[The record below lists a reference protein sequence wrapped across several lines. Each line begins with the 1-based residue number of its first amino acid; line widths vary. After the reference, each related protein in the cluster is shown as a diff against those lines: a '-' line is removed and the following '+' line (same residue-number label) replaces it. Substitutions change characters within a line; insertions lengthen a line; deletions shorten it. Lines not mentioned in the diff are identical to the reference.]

1 MKSFFNLFS
10 DALVSSFGWMLVH
23 SLWQGAALVLVASI
37 ALYLLRKS
45 PATVRYTVG
54 ILTLSTQVISSL
66 VTFLYYYFNA
76 TPKVLSTA
84 LKNTAHNVADW
95 KTLTYELSLTSKVQL
110 WLTAHIQELVICW
123 LIGAAVLIVRFLGG
137 WIYTEYLR
145 HNARLVMNKEWRAR
159 FGVLTAKLKVYQS
172 IELKESSKILTPMV
186 IGTLQPVVLIPIGL
200 LLGFPTAQIE
210 AILAHE
216 LAHIRRH
223 DYLVN
228 MLQSFVEVVFFF
240 HPALWWLSE
249 RVRVEREHCCD
260 DLAIEACG
268 DRLSLAHALV
278 GIAEYKTNHSL
289 AMAFASKKPL
299 LLQRVKRVLGVAPKS
314 TRIFGGLPVT
324 MLFIA
329 ALIGVSV
336 YAVGQDT
343 LKKKKAKAKTH
354 QAASRQS
361 RNVSV
366 RDENGV
372 VVDVEPEID
381 IEIPEINE
389 NVNININED
398 FDESE
403 LPFMSDSLKSKMNE
417 FHQKMA
423 VLQKEME
430 PLQTRMNEL
439 QLEMEKRQFEM
450 EHFDRDREKIDWKK
464 DNANEIRQGLLEKR
478 SNLLHPDVKS
488 KTKLNETDLEKQ
500 LADFE
505 QQIKAQEQ
513 VITKL
518 NADLA
523 NNLKEAEK
531 AGEPYR
537 EMEKEMDQLSGKMDE
552 IGKNMGLASLGIE
565 KLYPAPPRPAK
576 APRAPAAPKAAA
588 RRISASIPPPPP
600 PAAPKAAPVSPKSPL
615 SPPPPPAKK

>member
-23 SLWQGAALVLVASI
+23 SLWQGALLVLIASI

-66 VTFLYYYFNA
+66 VTFFYYYLNA
-76 TPKVLSTA
+76 APKVLSTV

-95 KTLTYELSLTSKVQL
+95 KTLTYEISLTSKVQL
-110 WLTAHIQELVICW
+110 WLATHIQELVICW
-123 LIGAAVLIVRFLGG
+123 LIGAAVLVARFLGG

-223 DYLVN
+223 DYLIN
-228 MLQSFVEVVFFF
+228 MLQSFVEVIFFF

-278 GIAEYKTNHSL
+278 GIAEFKTNHSL
-289 AMAFASKKPL
+289 AMAFASNKPL

-324 MLFIA
+324 MLFVA

-343 LKKKKAKAKTH
+343 IKKKKAKAKTH
-354 QAASRQS
+354 QVASRQS
-361 RNVSV
+361 KYVTV
-366 RDENGV
+366 RDEYRT
-372 VVDVEPEID
+372 VVDAEQEINT
-381 IEIPEINE
+381 EIPEIDE
-389 NVNININED
+389 NINVNINED
-398 FDESE
+398 FDGSE
-403 LPFMSDSLKSKMNE
+403 FLLMNDSLKSKMNE

-423 VLQKEME
+423 VLQKQME
-430 PLQTRMNEL
+430 PLQSRMHEL

-478 SNLLHPDVKS
+478 SNLLHPDIKS
-488 KTKLNETDLEKQ
+488 KTKLNEADLEKQ

-537 EMEKEMDQLSGKMDE
+537 SMEKEMDQLSSKMDE
-552 IGKNMGLASLGIE
+552 IGKDMGLASLGIE
-565 KLYPAPPRPAK
+565 KLYPAPPRPPRAPK
-576 APRAPAAPKAAA
+576 APKMKSKPAVAVPAAPAAPALSPKTPPAPPAPA
-588 RRISASIPPPPP
+588 RR
-600 PAAPKAAPVSPKSPL
+600 
-615 SPPPPPAKK
+615 

>member
-23 SLWQGAALVLVASI
+23 SLWQGALLVLIASI
-37 ALYLLRKS
+37 GLYLLKKS
-45 PATVRYTVG
+45 PAAIRYNVG
-54 ILTLSTQVISSL
+54 ILALSAQVISSV
-66 VTFLYYYFNA
+66 VTFFYYYLNT
-76 TPKVLSTA
+76 TPKVLSNA
-84 LKNTAHNVADW
+84 FKNTAHNVADW

-110 WLTAHIQELVICW
+110 WLTTHIQELVICW
-123 LIGAAVLIVRFLGG
+123 LIGAAVLVVRFLGG

-145 HNARLVMNKEWRAR
+145 HNSKLVMNKEWRAR

-249 RVRVEREHCCD
+249 RVRIEREHCCD

-278 GIAEYKTNHSL
+278 GIAEFKTNHSL

-314 TRIFGGLPVT
+314 ARIFGGLPVT

-343 LKKKKAKAKTH
+343 IKKKKAKAKTH
-354 QAASRQS
+354 QVASRQS
-361 RNVSV
+361 KYVTV
-366 RDENGV
+366 RDEYRT
-372 VVDVEPEID
+372 VVDAEQETN
-381 IEIPEINE
+381 IEIPEIDE
-389 NVNININED
+389 NINVNINED
-398 FDESE
+398 FDGSE
-403 LPFMSDSLKSKMNE
+403 FLLMNDSLKSKMNE

-423 VLQKEME
+423 VLQKQME
-430 PLQTRMNEL
+430 PLQSRMHEL
-439 QLEMEKRQFEM
+439 QLEMEKQQFDV
-450 EHFDRDREKIDWKK
+450 EHFDRDREKIEWKK
-464 DNANEIRQGLLEKR
+464 DNANEIRQNLLEKR
-478 SNLLHPDVKS
+478 SALLHPDSKS
-488 KTKLNETDLEKQ
+488 KTKLNEADLEKQ

-537 EMEKEMDQLSGKMDE
+537 QVQKEMEDLGNKIDK
-552 IGKNMGLASLGIE
+552 IGADMGLASLGL
-565 KLYPAPPRPAK
+565 KDLHPTPPRPPK
-576 APRAPAAPKAAA
+576 APKAKMKPAIAA
-588 RRISASIPPPPP
+588 PAPASSPKAPSAP
-600 PAAPKAAPVSPKSPL
+600 PAPVKR
-615 SPPPPPAKK
+615 

>member
-23 SLWQGAALVLVASI
+23 SLWQGALLVLITSI
-37 ALYLLRKS
+37 ILHLFRKS
-45 PATVRYTVG
+45 PAAIRYNVG
-54 ILTLSTQVISSL
+54 ILALSAQVISSI
-66 VTFLYYYFNA
+66 VTFLYYYYNS

-84 LKNTAHNVADW
+84 FKNTAHNVADW

-123 LIGAAVLIVRFLGG
+123 LIGAAVLVVRFLGG

-278 GIAEYKTNHSL
+278 GIAEFKTNHSL

-324 MLFIA
+324 MLFMA

-354 QAASRQS
+354 QLASRQS
-361 RNVSV
+361 KNVSV

-372 VVDVEPEID
+372 VVEVEPETE

-389 NVNININED
+389 NINININED

-403 LPFMSDSLKSKMNE
+403 FPFMNDSLKNKMNE
-417 FHQKMA
+417 FHKKMA
-423 VLQKEME
+423 VLQKQME
-430 PLQTRMNEL
+430 PLQSRMHEL

-450 EHFDRDREKIDWKK
+450 EHFDRDREKIDWEK

-478 SNLLHPDVKS
+478 SALLHPDSKS
-488 KTKLNETDLEKQ
+488 KTKLNEADLEKQ

-505 QQIKAQEQ
+505 QQIKAQEL
-513 VITKL
+513 VVTKL

-531 AGEPYR
+531 ATEPYR
-537 EMEKEMDQLSGKMDE
+537 EMEKEMEDLGSKIDK
-552 IGKNMGLASLGIE
+552 IGADMGLASLGL
-565 KLYPAPPRPAK
+565 KDLHPTPPRPPRAPKAK
-576 APRAPAAPKAAA
+576 MKPVMAAPPAPAAP
-588 RRISASIPPPPP
+588 ASSPKTP
-600 PAAPKAAPVSPKSPL
+600 PAPPAPVKR
-615 SPPPPPAKK
+615 

>member
-23 SLWQGAALVLVASI
+23 SLWQGALLVLITSI
-37 ALYLLRKS
+37 ILHLFRKS
-45 PATVRYTVG
+45 PAAIRYNVG
-54 ILTLSTQVISSL
+54 ILALSAQVISSI
-66 VTFLYYYFNA
+66 VTFLYYYYNS

-84 LKNTAHNVADW
+84 FKNTAHNVADW

-123 LIGAAVLIVRFLGG
+123 LIGAAVLVVRFLGG

-278 GIAEYKTNHSL
+278 GIAEFKTNHSL

-299 LLQRVKRVLGVAPKS
+299 LLQRVKRVLGVAPNS

-336 YAVGQDT
+336 YAVGQDS

-354 QAASRQS
+354 QVASRQS

-372 VVDVEPEID
+372 VVEVEPETD

-389 NVNININED
+389 NINININED

-403 LPFMSDSLKSKMNE
+403 LLFMSDSLKNKMNE
-417 FHQKMA
+417 FHKKMA
-423 VLQKEME
+423 VLQKQME
-430 PLQTRMNEL
+430 PLQSRMHEL

-450 EHFDRDREKIDWKK
+450 EHFDRDREKIDWEK

-478 SNLLHPDVKS
+478 SALLHPDSKS
-488 KTKLNETDLEKQ
+488 KTKLNEADLEKQ

-505 QQIKAQEQ
+505 QQIKAQEL
-513 VITKL
+513 VVTKL

-531 AGEPYR
+531 ATEPYR
-537 EMEKEMDQLSGKMDE
+537 EMEKEMEDLGSKIDK
-552 IGKNMGLASLGIE
+552 IGADMGLASLGL
-565 KLYPAPPRPAK
+565 KDLHPTPPRPPRAPKAK
-576 APRAPAAPKAAA
+576 MKPVMAAPPAPAAP
-588 RRISASIPPPPP
+588 ASSPKTP
-600 PAAPKAAPVSPKSPL
+600 PAPPAPVKR
-615 SPPPPPAKK
+615 

>member
-23 SLWQGAALVLVASI
+23 SLWQGALLVLITSI
-37 ALYLLRKS
+37 ILHLFRKS
-45 PATVRYTVG
+45 PAAIRYNVG
-54 ILTLSTQVISSL
+54 ILALSAQVISSI
-66 VTFLYYYFNA
+66 VTFLYYYYNS

-84 LKNTAHNVADW
+84 FKNTAHNVADW

-278 GIAEYKTNHSL
+278 GIAEFKTNHSL

-336 YAVGQDT
+336 YAVGQDS

-354 QAASRQS
+354 QVASRQS

-372 VVDVEPEID
+372 VVEVEPETD

-389 NVNININED
+389 NINININED

-403 LPFMSDSLKSKMNE
+403 LLFMSDSLKNKMNE

-423 VLQKEME
+423 VLQKQME
-430 PLQTRMNEL
+430 PLQSRMHEL

-478 SNLLHPDVKS
+478 SALLHPDSKS
-488 KTKLNETDLEKQ
+488 KTKLNEADLEKQ

-505 QQIKAQEQ
+505 QQIKAQEL
-513 VITKL
+513 VVTKL

-531 AGEPYR
+531 ATEPYR
-537 EMEKEMDQLSGKMDE
+537 EMEKEMEDLGSKIDK
-552 IGKNMGLASLGIE
+552 IGADMGLASLGL
-565 KLYPAPPRPAK
+565 KDLHPTPPRPPRAPKAK
-576 APRAPAAPKAAA
+576 MKPVMAAPPAPAAP
-588 RRISASIPPPPP
+588 ASSPKTP
-600 PAAPKAAPVSPKSPL
+600 PAPPAPVKR
-615 SPPPPPAKK
+615 